1 MKSLLKCALIFLFV
15 AIGFTSCVVEGRQ
28 GPQGPPGKDGWSYI
42 DVKYYTV
49 SRWALAANG
58 RYFFHEMN
66 NPAITNY
73 VFDKGVVT
81 AYLVR
86 NFNQNN
92 EYHIPLPYE
101 MFCDGY
107 DNSGI
112 YMQWTE
118 TVSFDIMPGLITFYY
133 EPSDFYTGVAPPSC
147 TFKVVAT
154 W

>member
-1 MKSLLKCALIFLFV
+1 MKLLLKCTLIFLFV
-15 AIGFTSCVVEGRQ
+15 AIGFTSCVVDGPQ

-58 RYFFHEMN
+58 RYFFHEMA

-81 AYLVR
+81 GYLVY

-92 EYHIPLPYE
+92 EYHVPLPFDIYYNE
-101 MFCDGY
+101 Y
-107 DNSGI
+107 QNGI
-112 YMQWTE
+112 LTQWTE

-133 EPSDFYTGVAPPSC
+133 EPSDFFTGVTPPSC